1 MSFKIQ
7 AEVSIKTFYALMF
20 NGFYQEVKHLTV
32 KFDHLSEGSHEKGC
46 HWWLG
51 QVYWQPEREA

>member
-7 AEVSIKTFYALMF
+7 AEVSIKTFYTLMF

-46 HWWLG
+46 RW
-51 QVYWQPEREA
+51 